1 MLREVHGAYVKAGT
15 LGPVLMQ
22 TRRTPPDDVLAALL
36 LPDAAEEIARWWRGP
51 VLLNVPYGEPS
62 YWFLRGRFYAAD
74 EWLTPDDVLALAT
87 ERENRKR
94 LSLERAHAALQMSHT
109 LASRA
114 KRQPIPR
121 DVKTWVWQRDGGR
134 CVECGSRA
142 DLEYDHII
150 PLAMGGS
157 NTERNLQL
165 LCGPCNGRKG
175 ATLG

>member
-1 MLREVHGAYVKAGT
+1 MLREVHGAYVKAGS

-22 TRRTPPDDVLAALL
+22 ARRYPPDDVLAALA
-36 LPDAAEEIARWWRGP
+36 LPDAAEAVTRWADGP
-51 VLLNVPYGEPS
+51 VLLNVPCGEPS
-62 YWFLRGRFYAAD
+62 YWFLRGRFYVTHELLA
-74 EWLTPDDVLALAT
+74 PDDVLALAT

-94 LSLERAHAALQMSHT
+94 LKLERAHASLRMSQT

-114 KRQPIPR
+114 KRQPIPH

-134 CVECGSRA
+134 CVECGTRA

-165 LCGPCNGRKG
+165 LCGPCNRRKG
-175 ATLG
+175 ASVG